1 MDIDINIESMRQI
14 EEQIDTFLLDSWWSR
29 RSIWISKTWIGKI
42 VLWPAVVSGFQGQ
55 RKLCVPFGLL
65 SAVDTC
71 FFIVFYPFMSVVKSI
86 CWIQTYGQL
95 WRKSLCIR
103 WQIAFLNRLH
113 INASIVWRY
122 SGPRPIACVYSTLSS
137 LLNVLIL
144 QSGLSISHL
153 QVVHCLFYWY

>member
-1 MDIDINIESMRQI
+1 MRQI

-42 VLWPAVVSGFQGQ
+42 VLWPTVVSGFQGQ
-55 RKLCVPFGLL
+55 RKSCVPFGLL

-113 INASIVWRY
+113 INASIVDGIPDPGPLHAYIQRY
-122 SGPRPIACVYSTLSS
+122 LPSLMS
-137 LLNVLIL
+137 LLML
-144 QSGLSISHL
+144 QSGRSISHL